1 MGSIRTLV
9 VEDQALA
16 RERLVELLSAETDVE
31 VIAACGTGSDAVA
44 SIRALSPD
52 LVLLDLQMPDLDGF
66 GVVSEVGSAMPLTIF
81 VTAYDEFALKAFEVH
96 AFDYL
101 LKPFGRERLQQ
112 ALARARTRLAEGRE
126 EQLAR
131 RFVSLVGSASTDAP
145 RVADRLAVKSGGR
158 VVMLQVSELD
168 AIESEGNYVRLHS
181 GGQAHLVRETMANIE
196 GRLSGHRFA
205 RVHRGWIVNL
215 DRVRHLVSR
224 SNERSG
230 AGDAGRTEDSRRTRV
245 PPRSRAETCR
255 AETYVGR
262 NFSCADGG
270 AAEAAPYVRHV
281 VRLPCRV
288 ALRASRDS
296 CERDEA
302 ACRCGARRR
311 TRR

>member
-31 VIAACGTGSDAVA
+31 VVAACGTGSDAVA

-52 LVLLDLQMPDLDGF
+52 LVLLDLHMPDLDGF
-66 GVVSEVGSAMPLTIF
+66 GVVSAVGSAMPLTIF

-131 RFVSLVGSASTDAP
+131 RFVSLVGSASPDAP
-145 RVADRLAVKSGGR
+145 RVSDRLAVKSGGR
-158 VVMLQVSELD
+158 VVMLQISELD

-181 GGQAHLVRETMANIE
+181 GGQVHLVRETMANIE
-196 GRLSGHRFA
+196 GRLSGHRFV

-215 DRVRHLVSR
+215 DRVRRLVS
-224 SNERSG
+224 SSTSDPELVMQ
-230 AGDAGRTEDSRRTRV
+230 DGRKVR
-245 PPRSRAETCR
+245 
-255 AETYVGR
+255 VGR
-262 NFSCADGG
+262 AYRHAVERRIG
-270 AAEAAPYVRHV
+270 EVRS
-281 VRLPCRV
+281 
-288 ALRASRDS
+288 AK
-296 CERDEA
+296 
-302 ACRCGARRR
+302 
-311 TRR
+311 

>member
-16 RERLVELLSAETDVE
+16 RERLVELLSAEADVE
-31 VIAACGTGSDAVA
+31 VIAACGTGNDAVA

-66 GVVSEVGSAMPLTIF
+66 GVVSQVGSAMPLTIF

-112 ALARARTRLAEGRE
+112 ALARARAHLAERRE

-131 RFVSLVGSASTDAP
+131 RFVSLVGNASPGTTP
-145 RVADRLAVKSGGR
+145 RLSDRLAVKSGGR
-158 VVMLQVSELD
+158 VVMLQVSDLD

-181 GGQAHLVRETMANIE
+181 GSHVHLVRETMANVE
-196 GRLSGHRFA
+196 GRLSGHHFC

-215 DRVRHLVSR
+215 DRVRQLVSR
-224 SNERSG
+224 STADPELVMQ
-230 AGDAGRTEDSRRTRV
+230 DGRKVR
-245 PPRSRAETCR
+245 
-255 AETYVGR
+255 VGR
-262 NFSCADGG
+262 A
-270 AAEAAPYVRHV
+270 YRHAV
-281 VRLPCRV
+281 ERRLGEV
-288 ALRASRDS
+288 QSAK
-296 CERDEA
+296 
-302 ACRCGARRR
+302 
-311 TRR
+311 